1 MLENYAKKK
10 RDNKVAL
17 KSLKKAMR
25 RYGSPTRL
33 LQIGYNYIAR
43 QLTSLVV
50 QIRKLH
56 SDG

>member
-1 MLENYAKKK
+1 MLESYAKKK
-10 RDNKVAL
+10 RDKKAVL

-33 LQIGYNYIAR
+33 LQIGYDYIAR
-43 QLTSLVV
+43 QPTSLVV
-50 QIRKLH
+50 QIRKSH